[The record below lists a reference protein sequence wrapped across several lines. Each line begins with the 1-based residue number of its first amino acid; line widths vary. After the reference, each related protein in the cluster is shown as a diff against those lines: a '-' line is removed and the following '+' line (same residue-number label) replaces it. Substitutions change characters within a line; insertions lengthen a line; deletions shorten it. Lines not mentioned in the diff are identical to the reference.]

1 MGTRRCHAGLP
12 ECCRWEESADEMA
25 RFERTVTPSVV
36 NMLLLKGPAGR
47 GVKRACRKGTIE
59 TKGFVV
65 FTAIRAARTQAKIHF
80 LINDHQPE
88 LRPVFLC
95 SLIYRQNFE
104 RRLFR
109 KRLPALHMSRHGEK
123 IETGKDNY

>member
-1 MGTRRCHAGLP
+1 VGTRRCHAGLP

-65 FTAIRAARTQAKIHF
+65 FPAIRAAPREPRRRYISSSMTT
-80 LINDHQPE
+80 N
-88 LRPVFLC
+88 
-95 SLIYRQNFE
+95 QNFDQC
-104 RRLFR
+104 
-109 KRLPALHMSRHGEK
+109 SCVV
-123 IETGKDNY
+123 

>member
-47 GVKRACRKGTIE
+47 GVKRACRKGT
-59 TKGFVV
+59 
-65 FTAIRAARTQAKIHF
+65 F
-80 LINDHQPE
+80 LPPYCPE
-88 LRPVFLC
+88 LN
-95 SLIYRQNFE
+95 LIEILWRKIKYEWLPLDAYQNFKTLTAA
-104 RRLFR
+104 LFAVLKGIGSKYR
-109 KRLPALHMSRHGEK
+109 ITFA
-123 IETGKDNY
+123 